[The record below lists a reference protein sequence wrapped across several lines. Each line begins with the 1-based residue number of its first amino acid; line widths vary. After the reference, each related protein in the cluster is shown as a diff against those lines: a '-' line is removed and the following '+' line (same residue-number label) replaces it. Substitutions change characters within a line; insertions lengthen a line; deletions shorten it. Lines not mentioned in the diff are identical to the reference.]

1 MCSPFLF
8 VENYVEKICCSY
20 SRDTIKPRNETKR
33 KVLLMDN
40 RRWVIAL
47 NKNTGRRMEFA
58 MCDVNNVAFYQAK
71 YTFNGYDVKVLT
83 VDEVEKFADNE
94 KQNGIM

>member
-1 MCSPFLF
+1 MLPFSF
-8 VENYVEKICCSY
+8 VENYMEKICCSHN
-20 SRDTIKPRNETKR
+20 RDIIKPRNETKR

-83 VDEVEKFADNE
+83 ADEVEKFADNE

>member
-1 MCSPFLF
+1 MLPFSF
-8 VENYVEKICCSY
+8 VENYMEKICCSHN
-20 SRDTIKPRNETKR
+20 RDTIKPRKETKR

-83 VDEVEKFADNE
+83 ADEVEKFADNE